1 MTDPL
6 GMTLSRFVHERE
18 REHPGARGELSD
30 LLDAIGLAGR
40 VIAAAVRG
48 AGLGGSL
55 GLSGS
60 TNVQG
65 EAVKKLDVIANDA
78 LLAALGD
85 GRRACLVASEENE
98 DVVVPGDGAPLGTY
112 CVAFDP
118 LDGSGNVDTC
128 MPMGTIFAIYR
139 RMSAPGTRPDR
150 SELLRPGSEQV
161 AAGYILYGSS
171 TMLVYACADGAHGFT
186 LDPLVGTWLST
197 HPDIRIPTRGPV
209 LSANTGNRAWWH
221 PGVRQHVTALEAI
234 DPARGRPLRQRH
246 AGALVADVH
255 RVLLEGGIFMYPA
268 DTKDA
273 GKPQGKLRLLYEC
286 APMAHVVE
294 QAGGAAT
301 DGRRRVLDVPVGSL
315 HQRTPIFIG
324 SREDVEEATSA
335 ASGDPA

>member
-30 LLDAIGLAGR
+30 LLDVIGLAGR
-40 VIAAAVRG
+40 VIAASVRR
-48 AGLGGSL
+48 AGLGDVL
-55 GLSGS
+55 GLAGA

-78 LLAALGD
+78 LLAALSD
-85 GRRACLVASEENE
+85 GRRACLVASEEND
-98 DVVVPGDGAPLGTY
+98 DVVVPGDGAPLGSY

-118 LDGSGNVDTC
+118 LDGSGNVDTS
-128 MPMGTIFAIYR
+128 MPTGTIFAVYR
-139 RMSAPGTRPDR
+139 RASAPGTRPDR
-150 SELLRPGSEQV
+150 SELLRRGSEQV

-171 TMLVYACADGAHGFT
+171 TMLVYACDDGAHGFT

-209 LSANTGNRAWWH
+209 LSANTGNRAYWH
-221 PGVRQHVTALEAI
+221 PAVRRHVAALEDVDA
-234 DPARGRPLRQRH
+234 AKGRPMRQRH
-246 AGALVADVH
+246 AGALVADMH
-255 RVLLEGGIFMYPA
+255 RVLLEGGLFMYPA

-273 GKPQGKLRLLYEC
+273 GKPHGKLRLLYEC

-301 DGRRRVLDVPVGSL
+301 DGRRRLLDVPVETL
-315 HQRTPIFIG
+315 HQRSPIFAG
-324 SREDVEEATSA
+324 SREDVEEATAA
-335 ASGDPA
+335 ASEDPA